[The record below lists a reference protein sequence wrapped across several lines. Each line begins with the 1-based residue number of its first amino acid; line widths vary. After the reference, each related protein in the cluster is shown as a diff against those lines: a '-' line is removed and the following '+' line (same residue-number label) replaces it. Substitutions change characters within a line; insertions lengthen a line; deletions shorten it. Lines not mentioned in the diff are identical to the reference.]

1 MANFFK
7 GYGAKAYQEKHK
19 GEVVEE
25 IKTTRLEGCEA
36 PDPKTFGS
44 KKQSARN
51 RAIYGSVSEENNI

>member
-25 IKTTRLEGCEA
+25 IKTTR
-36 PDPKTFGS
+36 
-44 KKQSARN
+44 
-51 RAIYGSVSEENNI
+51 

>member
-25 IKTTRLEGCEA
+25 IKTTKLEGYTV
-36 PDPKTFGS
+36 PSPKTLGS
-44 KKQSARN
+44 DKQSARD
-51 RAIYGSVSEENNI
+51 RAINGPISDENNI